1 MNHEG
6 ETPFLLLEP
15 PKTREVSAGMKK
27 TVLGLVLLSMLCVIT
42 GCQKKSSQLSD
53 FKYHEEGNSVVID
66 EYVGKG
72 GVVIIPSKINSKN
85 VTKIGGQAFRL
96 DGMREQMI
104 GKDIILEEVILPDNL
119 EIIGWEAFQFA
130 RIKKISRIPKSVT
143 EIGQGAFMGCS
154 DLTVIEAPKHLK
166 PFFDDKGKDVLGLE
180 EAKRLNL
187 KSRCTATVSYY

>member
-85 VTKIGGQAFRL
+85 VTKIGFL
-96 DGMREQMI
+96 
-104 GKDIILEEVILPDNL
+104 
-119 EIIGWEAFQFA
+119 
-130 RIKKISRIPKSVT
+130 
-143 EIGQGAFMGCS
+143 S
-154 DLTVIEAPKHLK
+154 DSS
-166 PFFDDKGKDVLGLE
+166 G
-180 EAKRLNL
+180 
-187 KSRCTATVSYY
+187 